1 MICIDGKTGPRKL
14 RLVNSTAYLANW
26 MSIHP
31 DQSKRENFVW
41 VNLGTRN
48 RQQLMKSAAITK
60 MLKVLFGRAGI
71 KKRSNPHSFRHA
83 RATFLANHLTEFQ
96 MNQYFGWVQG
106 SDMPSTYV
114 HLSGREIDGALL
126 KLNGIA
132 VSEKDK
138 VTELKAK
145 KCPRC
150 AKINAHEYSFCAQCG
165 GVLDIT
171 EAIRLEQENDELTK
185 RRGASEHIL
194 SRLLDDPEVQ
204 NIIKQKL
211 MTMGIP

>member
-1 MICIDGKTGPRKL
+1 MGISLSHELANLRFKDVVFDDYGSMICIDGKTGPRKL

-114 HLSGREIDGALL
+114 HLSGKNIDNAILEVSGMQKKKEEEPVQMSALC
-126 KLNGIA
+126 K
-132 VSEKDK
+132 
-138 VTELKAK
+138 
-145 KCPRC
+145 RC
-150 AKINAHEYSFCAQCG
+150 DTINAIGSA
-165 GVLDIT
+165 
-171 EAIRLEQENDELTK
+171 
-185 RRGASEHIL
+185 
-194 SRLLDDPEVQ
+194 
-204 NIIKQKL
+204 
-211 MTMGIP
+211 